1 VLISI
6 SISQVLQSRI
16 TGSNIAGG
24 AKEGARI
31 RRRKKESGGRE
42 ENEGVSPVFFL
53 KKKRQ
58 K

>member
-1 VLISI
+1 VLI

-16 TGSNIAGG
+16 AGSNIAGG
-24 AKEGARI
+24 AKEGALI

-53 KKKRQ
+53 EKKRQ